1 MPPSA
6 LKNKGYIALF
16 LTSTLWG
23 TTWVVSKVGIREIP
37 ALQLT
42 AIRQF
47 VAGLCFVLFFMVVKK
62 YPLPN
67 RYQLRRMFIVCL
79 FMFVAANGL
88 STWGLNYIPT
98 GLGALIGALY
108 PLSVVLIERIFYK
121 GRKILP
127 LTLVGFLLGVTG
139 MVIVFYEN
147 IRLTG
152 NSLFLFGL
160 ALSIIA
166 MLSWSLGTIFV
177 TRKTFTINPYYG
189 IGWQMLMSSVV
200 LLGMSFLLQDPV
212 PVSTISWKGWASV
225 LYLVGIGSIVAFAA
239 FIYSTKKLPMA
250 IASLYAYINPLVAML
265 LAAWWLDEK
274 LTVHILYG
282 AAFTLLGVFLVN
294 YSVRKADH
302 KKTN

>member
-160 ALSIIA
+160 ALSVIA

-200 LLGMSFLLQDPV
+200 
-212 PVSTISWKGWASV
+212 
-225 LYLVGIGSIVAFAA
+225 
-239 FIYSTKKLPMA
+239 
-250 IASLYAYINPLVAML
+250 
-265 LAAWWLDEK
+265 
-274 LTVHILYG
+274 
-282 AAFTLLGVFLVN
+282 
-294 YSVRKADH
+294 
-302 KKTN
+302 